1 VARGDPPV
9 VCGKFLG
16 CSMVLTM
23 LPGGLSYRCGQYL
36 GGLVLCCRSS
46 AGRISYVLVIC
57 GIKFE
62 DVIEDCGRNDV
73 KSWALQLKVVV
84 VGREWDQID
93 GPTRFLGHFW
103 RKTGRRNEVFNTE
116 SDAKVPKEDLKEL
129 SSTGGED

>member
-1 VARGDPPV
+1 
-9 VCGKFLG
+9 
-16 CSMVLTM
+16 M

-57 GIKFE
+57 DIKFE

-84 VGREWDQID
+84 VGRELDQID
-93 GPTRFLGHFW
+93 GPTRSSGHFLAEA
-103 RKTGRRNEVFNTE
+103 GRRNGVFNTG
-116 SDAKVPKEDLKEL
+116 SGAKVPTEDLKEL
-129 SSTGGED
+129 SSPGGED